1 MKKSQREIFE
11 ELISSLSKC
20 QTKVLG
26 EISAYEETCKQNY
39 HANPNYLASL
49 QSYAQSLGDLKQASQ
64 TTSYG
69 ERSAYERNQ
78 LQRRAHTLKRSL
90 FRQEQLAKKY
100 FLADQ
105 AIRIKPQLL
114 EDLRKEIHKF
124 TANYMDL
131 QRAGP
136 LTINDLT
143 SINISKALVDLRPA
157 ERPLDIRTLPT
168 GNILLVYKSW
178 DNFLKALEYN
188 SELSFIQVLT
198 STDRYNGKVTAIPCM
213 NF

>member
-1 MKKSQREIFE
+1 MKKSQQEIFE
-11 ELISSLSKC
+11 ELLSSLSNC
-20 QTKVLG
+20 QAKVLA

-49 QSYAQSLGDLKQASQ
+49 QSYSQSLRDLKQAGQS
-64 TTSYG
+64 TPYS
-69 ERSAYERNQ
+69 ERSSYERSQ
-78 LQRRAHTLKRSL
+78 LQRRAQILKRSL

-105 AIRIKPQLL
+105 AIRLKTQLL
-114 EDLRKEIHKF
+114 VGLRQEIHKF
-124 TANYMDL
+124 TANYMDW
-131 QRAGP
+131 QRTGP

-143 SINISKALVDLRPA
+143 SINIAKALVDLRPA
-157 ERPLDIRTLPT
+157 EDPLDIRTLHT

-178 DNFLKALEYN
+178 DNFLKTLEYN

-198 STDRYNGKVTAIPCM
+198 SADRYNGKVALPGGVL
-213 NF
+213 